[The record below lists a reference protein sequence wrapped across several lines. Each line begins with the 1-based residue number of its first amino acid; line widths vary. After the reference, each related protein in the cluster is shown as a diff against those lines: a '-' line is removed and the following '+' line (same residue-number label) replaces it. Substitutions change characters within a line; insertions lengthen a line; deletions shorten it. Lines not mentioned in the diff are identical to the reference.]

1 MTAKHRVVILGGGFG
16 GLYAAQALKK
26 ATAQITLL
34 DRRNFHLFQPL
45 LYQVATGSLSPG
57 EIASPLR
64 RVLHNQ
70 QNSRVLLGEAVDLDA
85 DGRRV
90 ILADGELKYDTLIVA
105 TGSTDSYFGHDDWKR
120 NAPGLK
126 TIEEATEIRSKILYA
141 FEEAEKQ
148 ADPEKQRDWLT
159 FVIVGAGATGVELA
173 GALGEIANEILR
185 GDFHSIDSRNAEIL
199 LLEGG
204 ARVLPTYP
212 ADLSAKAEASL
223 IRLGVTPRTNVMV
236 TGIDEAGV
244 TVKTSS
250 GEDRIK
256 ARTIIWAAGVQAS
269 GFGYV
274 LKQRAGAQLDRAGRV
289 TVNPDLSVPGHPEI
303 FVIGDLAH
311 VEQDGKQLPGVAP
324 VAIQEGG
331 YVAKL
336 IRKRL
341 EGAAEAGKFRYFD
354 KGNLAVIGRASAV
367 AEIRGLHISG
377 VLAWLTWLF
386 VHLLYIVEFSNRV
399 LVFIQ
404 WGFLYLT
411 YNQGARLIT
420 GEASGAAPQWGR
432 PPVGRT
438 PWSAADPPVGSS
450 SADPRSASPR

>member
-1 MTAKHRVVILGGGFG
+1 MTAKHQVVILGGGFG
-16 GLYAAQALKK
+16 GLYAAKALKK
-26 ATAQITLL
+26 AAAQITVL

-57 EIASPLR
+57 EVASPLR

-70 QNSRVLLGEAVDLDA
+70 QNTRVLLGEAVDLDA
-85 DGRRV
+85 AGRRV

-105 TGSTDSYFGHDDWKR
+105 TGSTDSYFGHDEWKR
-120 NAPGLK
+120 TAPGLK

-148 ADPEKQRDWLT
+148 QNPEKQRAWLT

-173 GALGEIANEILR
+173 GALGEIAHEILR
-185 GDFHSIDSRNAEIL
+185 RDFRSIDSRNAEIL

-204 ARVLPTYP
+204 PRVLPAYP

-250 GEDRIK
+250 GEDRIA
-256 ARTIIWAAGVQAS
+256 ARTVIWAAGVQAS
-269 GFGYV
+269 DFGGV
-274 LKQRAGAQLDRAGRV
+274 LKQRAEAQLDRSGRV
-289 TVNPDLSVPGHPEI
+289 TVSGDLSVPGHPEI

-311 VEQDGKQLPGVAP
+311 VEQDGKMLPGVAP
-324 VAIQEGG
+324 VAMQQGG

-336 IRKRL
+336 IQKRL
-341 EGAAEAGKFRYFD
+341 QGQADGAAKFRYFD
-354 KGNLAVIGRASAV
+354 KGSLAVIGRASAV
-367 AEIRGLHISG
+367 AEIRGLHLSG
-377 VLAWLTWLF
+377 LLAWLTWLF

-420 GEASGAAPQWGR
+420 GTDVGASKPMSTETAVR
-432 PPVGRT
+432 R
-438 PWSAADPPVGSS
+438 
-450 SADPRSASPR
+450 

>member
-1 MTAKHRVVILGGGFG
+1 
-16 GLYAAQALKK
+16 
-26 ATAQITLL
+26 
-34 DRRNFHLFQPL
+34 
-45 LYQVATGSLSPG
+45 
-57 EIASPLR
+57 
-64 RVLHNQ
+64 
-70 QNSRVLLGEAVDLDA
+70 
-85 DGRRV
+85 V

-120 NAPGLK
+120 SAPGLK

-148 ADPEKQRDWLT
+148 HDPEKQRAWLT

-173 GALGEIANEILR
+173 GALGEIAHEILHR
-185 GDFHSIDSRNAEIL
+185 DFRSIDSRNAEIL

-204 ARVLPTYP
+204 PRVLPAYP

-250 GEDRIK
+250 GEDRIA
-256 ARTIIWAAGVQAS
+256 ARTVIWAAGVRAS
-269 GFGYV
+269 DFGDV
-274 LKQRAGAQLDRAGRV
+274 LKQRAGAQLDRGGRV
-289 TVNPDLSVPGHPEI
+289 TVSGDLSVPGHPEI

-311 VEQDGKQLPGVAP
+311 VEQDGKLLPGVAP
-324 VAIQEGG
+324 VAMQQGG

-336 IRKRL
+336 IQKRL
-341 EGAAEAGKFRYFD
+341 QGQAEGVAKFRYFD
-354 KGNLAVIGRASAV
+354 KGSLAVIGRASAV
-367 AEIRGLHISG
+367 AEIRGLHLSG

-420 GEASGAAPQWGR
+420 GTDVGASKPISTETAVQR
-432 PPVGRT
+432 
-438 PWSAADPPVGSS
+438 
-450 SADPRSASPR
+450 